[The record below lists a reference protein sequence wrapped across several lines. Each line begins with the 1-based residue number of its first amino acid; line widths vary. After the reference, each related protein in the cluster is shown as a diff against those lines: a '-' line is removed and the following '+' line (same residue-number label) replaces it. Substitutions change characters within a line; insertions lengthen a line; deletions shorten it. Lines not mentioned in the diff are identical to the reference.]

1 MNRKQSQL
9 WMHNVLHCKSLPSWS
24 AGAIK
29 KDSAQVCFKTKTS
42 WKISQY
48 KNLIILN
55 YNSYK
60 TFTHH
65 ASQTKIKQL
74 KSIKGK
80 ADQTHTKFK

>member
-24 AGAIK
+24 ADAIK
-29 KDSAQVCFKTKTS
+29 KKILLRYVLKQKPLE
-42 WKISQY
+42 ISQY